1 MSDSLDRPLVV
12 RRPALRW
19 LLPVLVL
26 VVVVG
31 VGTAGRILTADAA
44 PSLPPRT
51 AAQLLVDLQTSEPI
65 GLSGTVVQKSDLG
78 LPNLSTSGSQ
88 GSSDFTSM
96 LSGSHTLRVWYDG
109 QQRQRVAL
117 LGSLGESDVIRN
129 GLDVWSWSSKKNTAT
144 HTKIEVGSKVPAVPT
159 PTTPQ
164 EAAAEA
170 LAKISP
176 TTTVSTDGTGH
187 VAGRPAYELVL
198 VPKDKASRIGQVR
211 IAIDSAKKVP
221 LRVRVYA
228 RSASTPAFEVGFTQI
243 SFTQPDAAQFT
254 FTPPPGVKMTERKAD
269 RDSEHPTGQ
278 TPTVVGS
285 GWTSVLIL
293 RSTAVGKSAQLL
305 GSLPRVS
312 GSWGSGRLIESGV
325 VCALITDDGRVIA
338 GAVDPARLYQVAA
351 R

>member
-51 AAQLLVDLQTSEPI
+51 AAQLLVDLQTAEPT

-78 LPNLSTSGSQ
+78 LPNLSTTGSR

-96 LSGSHTLRVWYDG
+96 LSGSHTLRVWYGG

-129 GLDVWSWSSKKNTAT
+129 GSDVWAWSSKKNSAT
-144 HTKIEVGSKVPAVPT
+144 HTKVPAGSKVSAVST

-164 EAAAEA
+164 EAADEA
-170 LAKISP
+170 LAAISP
-176 TTTVSTDGTGH
+176 TTTVSTDGTGQ
-187 VAGRPAYELVL
+187 VAGRPVYELVL

-211 IAIDSAKKVP
+211 IAIDSEKKVP
-221 LRVRVYA
+221 LRVLVYA
-228 RSASTPAFEVGFTQI
+228 RGASSPAFEVGFTQI

-254 FTPPPGVKMTERKAD
+254 FTPPPGVKVTEQTAGND
-269 RDSEHPTGQ
+269 GGHATGQ
-278 TPTVVGS
+278 APTAVGS
-285 GWTSVLIL
+285 GWTTVVIARTTS
-293 RSTAVGKSAQLL
+293 SGKGQQLL
-305 GSLPRVS
+305 GALPRVS
-312 GSWGSGRLIESGV
+312 GSWGSGRLIESDL
-325 VCALITDDGRVIA
+325 VCALVTDDGRVIA
-338 GAVDPARLYQVAA
+338 GAVDPARLYQAAA